1 MLDFLLGDLTGY
13 MIGAVAVVGAVLGVY
28 IKGRGDGRAKMNRD
42 LDQAYIETRERIDD
56 AETFTEYDDARD
68 FLVERLQRKTD

>member
-1 MLDFLLGDLTGY
+1 MLLPWSGLFSVF
-13 MIGAVAVVGAVLGVY
+13 IS
-28 IKGRGDGRAKMNRD
+28 KGGDGRAKMNRD